1 MRVASLVGLSGLF
14 VALWSSGWLASQ
26 LIINELDVVTVLN
39 ARYLIV
45 LLTLLIIVTACGH
58 WRHVSL
64 PDLLGQLFVGVLSHA
79 IYLTAA
85 LSAFQQGASAGLV
98 AFIVTLHPMVTALL
112 SGHINR
118 ECVSARQWKGLL
130 AGTLAVLLL
139 ASQHYRHGASGSA
152 LALPFM
158 AVMALTLGTL
168 LNRHL
173 ELRHQSRHEHPLPVF
188 HVLLIQ
194 STGALM
200 FLLPVGAI
208 QGSISVSFDT
218 NQWMLLLW
226 LALVAS
232 LGAYAILQLL
242 LRHVHSTRVASLTYL
257 VPPATLLQM
266 YVVFG
271 ETLSASDLTGIALA
285 AAGVYWVMTSE
296 HAHGPSRGHNRGHVR
311 EHVRGHANRSLW
323 KLQDLEQT
331 PNCSTLAPT
340 TSVTLASERRQF
352 LDIEL

>member
-1 MRVASLVGLSGLF
+1 MRAASLIGLSGLF
-14 VALWSSGWLASQ
+14 VTLWSSGWLASQ
-26 LIINELDVVTVLN
+26 LVMSELDVVTVLN

-45 LLTLLIIVTACGH
+45 LLTLLIIVTTCGH
-58 WRHVSL
+58 WRRISL
-64 PDLLGQLFVGVLSHA
+64 PDLLGHMCVGVLSHA

-98 AFIVTLHPMVTALL
+98 AFIVTLHPMATALL
-112 SGHINR
+112 SGCVNQ
-118 ECVSARQWKGLL
+118 EKVSARQWKGLL

-139 ASQHYRHGASGSA
+139 ASQNYRHGASGFA

-158 AVMALTLGTL
+158 AVLALTLGTL

-173 ELRHQSRHEHPLPVF
+173 ELRHQSRNEHPLPVF

-194 STGALM
+194 SAGALM

-208 QGSISVSFDT
+208 QGSISVAYNA

-257 VPPATLLQM
+257 VPPATMLQM

-271 ETLSASDLTGIALA
+271 ETMSASDLTGIALA
-285 AAGVYWVMTSE
+285 AAGVYWVMTS
-296 HAHGPSRGHNRGHVR
+296 AHGHGHVREDVR
-311 EHVRGHANRSLW
+311 EHVRGNAHRSQW
-323 KLQDLEQT
+323 KLQNRERK
-331 PNCSTLAPT
+331 PNFSTLAPKT
-340 TSVTLASERRQF
+340 TVTLSAERRRV